1 MIRLI
6 TLIAIG
12 IFCFTACDTTE
23 PVEDIKEDIVDE
35 IVEIRNEFEG
45 IKFDDPVHLDLL
57 EELGICE
64 MVSSDSNYYATC
76 SPENFKIIAYK
87 KDKDIRD
94 AFILQVKAAIRFKG
108 QDVPLPVRHIV
119 VFEREN
125 GELIRLNGFRGDLIG
140 MTDGDS
146 GIKDLMVALYLTD
159 DETLFHCL
167 FKWNGGQYSFESI
180 EGLDYG
186 DGVRMLQPALKDSLS
201 NDIYSSLMT
210 SNLIF

>member
-6 TLIAIG
+6 TLLTISSL
-12 IFCFTACDTTE
+12 CFTACDDTNPNDIVIKDST
-23 PVEDIKEDIVDE
+23 EDIKEVNHEFDE
-35 IVEIRNEFEG
+35 A
-45 IKFDDPVHLDLL
+45 KFANPVHLDLL
-57 EELGICE
+57 QELAICE

-76 SPENFKIIAYK
+76 SPENFKIIAYNNGV
-87 KDKDIRD
+87 DIKD
-94 AFILQVKAAIRFKG
+94 AFMLQIKAATRFKG

-119 VFEREN
+119 VFEREK
-125 GELIRLNGFRGDLIG
+125 GELIRVNGFRGDIIG
-140 MTDGDS
+140 MSDSDS
-146 GIKDLMVALYLTD
+146 GVKDLMLALYLTD

-186 DGVRMLQPALKDSLS
+186 EGVRTLNPDLKDSLS
-201 NDIYSSLMT
+201 NDIYTSLMS